1 MPVFI
6 KQCYFS
12 KINTN
17 INKVENISFLKSE
30 NSIYS
35 THAVA
40 KSTAEP
46 ANSNNQ
52 TLANSSTPLTRAFF
66 VRSTRTP
73 KERHKKACSSMVAC
87 SGKGSPFAVFQSSQ
101 FCSPLHVT
109 AQPLQSLAVAPQ
121 NLTLE
126 LSAMM
131 YQFIF
136 AAIRRTDLTN
146 QIHKIRISATSELEA
161 RKALAR
167 DFVLVLAGRINL
179 QNNAKTDRTFSNQC
193 LPVIENGCNI
203 RGTTTK
209 SGHRT
214 RKTCGIFLPQN
225 HIYNT
230 AQNGAF
236 CSFIEFAVRLR
247 DRTKALSTNKI
258 RRLFAVVDTL
268 PPLKQGDTSNTVTKR
283 ENPMKTPQKPTALY
297 AENSPILSTF
307 DIVGGCNG

>member
-1 MPVFI
+1 MLISDFTKAENLSIIRGTTTYEGSRNPYSSGIFLSQIHTNNTAKNGAFCSFI
-6 KQCYFS
+6 EFAIRLRDRTKAEFIRTNKIRHSYVAVETVSHPIKGDTSLLTKPYEKNPMKTPQKFTALYAGNLSKPHTQETFALSQHLPKCGQICYS
-12 KINTN
+12 
-17 INKVENISFLKSE
+17 S
-30 NSIYS
+30 
-35 THAVA
+35 HAVA

-46 ANSNNQ
+46 RNSNNQ

-179 QNNAKTDRTFSNQC
+179 QNNAKTDRTFH
-193 LPVIENGCNI
+193 PV
-203 RGTTTK
+203 
-209 SGHRT
+209 
-214 RKTCGIFLPQN
+214 Q
-225 HIYNT
+225 
-230 AQNGAF
+230 
-236 CSFIEFAVRLR
+236 
-247 DRTKALSTNKI
+247 ALGV
-258 RRLFAVVDTL
+258 AYV
-268 PPLKQGDTSNTVTKR
+268 
-283 ENPMKTPQKPTALY
+283 
-297 AENSPILSTF
+297 
-307 DIVGGCNG
+307 